1 MKKSLFSLTLVI
13 MLLLLIPN
21 PVLANGLSFSVVE
34 TDAVGT
40 IEVEPD
46 ICYINLNVITEA
58 TSSTLSQQQNAEVV
72 NKVIQNMINN
82 GIQKKD
88 ITTGRFSTYNYQV
101 KESSTIKY
109 ITNASMGITVKDLDK
124 VGVLLT
130 ELAKIKDVNI
140 SNIRYDVANVSK
152 YKQAAINQAIKEA
165 RENIEMTAK
174 SLRMTLDKVQRVRI
188 SFHNSSSI
196 IPIYAVR
203 GEAVMDSLATPQPQN
218 PENIKISASVHL
230 EYSIK

>member
-130 ELAKIKDVNI
+130 ELAKIKDVNGCG
-140 SNIRYDVANVSK
+140 
-152 YKQAAINQAIKEA
+152 
-165 RENIEMTAK
+165 EN
-174 SLRMTLDKVQRVRI
+174 RCNCGRVNPVP
-188 SFHNSSSI
+188 FN
-196 IPIYAVR
+196 R
-203 GEAVMDSLATPQPQN
+203 GGT
-218 PENIKISASVHL
+218 H
-230 EYSIK
+230 